1 MSFKTTS
8 QTQMKSIIFASEI
21 KTSEFILDY
30 LNGKGQFYIQNKYF
44 PISSIPADKKTSFE
58 DVEETPFI
66 KFA

>member
-44 PISSIPADKKTSFE
+44 QL
-58 DVEETPFI
+58 
-66 KFA
+66 KFLILQELELVLKHN